1 MNTDQERFYF
11 YFLCDPR
18 KPGSH
23 NYGQYSLPFE
33 PYYCGKGVRTRV
45 LSKKNK
51 KAQDKT
57 NKIRS
62 LGLEPYH
69 INIGPFDEDTAF
81 NYEEMFVSLIGRD
94 DLQTGPL
101 FNLQD
106 GGKGGKSPSLESRQK
121 MSDSHI
127 DRTYEELFGKDK
139 SDKMKDDLSLRWKDN
154 NPTKKGNIPWN
165 IGKNYSTYIG
175 ASVIVDGVYYPTK
188 REASKQT
195 GASIYLLNKG
205 RTVKLN
211 PISASK
217 PIVINNVEYTSHSEA
232 CELLNITRKQIKNI
246 INGKPTKLHSFKVII
261 DDIEYKS
268 IAKAMQSTGMSR
280 IMITKNYLVGDKD
293 EVIKRT

>member
-33 PYYCGKGVRTRV
+33 PYYCGKGVQTRV

-51 KAQDKT
+51 KVQDKT

-101 FNLQD
+101 FNLQE

-139 SDKMKDDLSLRWKDN
+139 SDKMKEDLSLRWKDN

-165 IGKNYSTYIG
+165 KGLKNTISSPRETNPVEFRGIL
-175 ASVIVDGVYYPTK
+175 YP
-188 REASKQT
+188 S
-195 GASIYLLNKG
+195 
-205 RTVKLN
+205 
-211 PISASK
+211 
-217 PIVINNVEYTSHSEA
+217 INNASRMSGVSVY
-232 CELLNITRKQIKNI
+232 LIKKEN
-246 INGKPTKLHSFKVII
+246 NK
-261 DDIEYKS
+261 
-268 IAKAMQSTGMSR
+268 
-280 IMITKNYLVGDKD
+280 
-293 EVIKRT
+293 